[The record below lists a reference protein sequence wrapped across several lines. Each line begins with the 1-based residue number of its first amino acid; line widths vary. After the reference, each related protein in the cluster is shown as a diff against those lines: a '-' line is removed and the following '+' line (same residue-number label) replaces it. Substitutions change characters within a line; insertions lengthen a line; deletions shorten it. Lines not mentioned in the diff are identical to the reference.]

1 MKKLITAISLIGF
14 VFGQMG
20 YTSFEEPSTGAKY
33 YDTGDAATD
42 HALVNNEGEAHVNY
56 DPGNTGSELGFSSY
70 YTNTLGGVGLTDG
83 DWVGVTDFQA
93 AAGVPYPDGDRGFQ
107 LSDCD
112 GLMTVTL
119 DTVDLSS
126 ATDPSV
132 SCYYFIKEDGYESD
146 DYIRIWVIVDGTEVD
161 LLNTDG
167 SDIDDLGIEGSWNY
181 ISQSLTGGSEAVFKF
196 ELQSNSGNEVLFMDF
211 IAFADGTVNMPPSA
225 DAGVD
230 QSVSLGAAVTLDGS
244 GSTDSDGNIS
254 AYAWTQLT
262 GVSVTL
268 TNADQASSS
277 FTAPV
282 TEGDMSFELLVTDD
296 GGESDRDT
304 VNISVVD
311 VGASAVFISEYVE
324 GSSNNKYIEI
334 YNGGDTAIDLNADGY
349 TLARDND
356 GNMDFTYGVLSDW
369 GSLSILNTGAVIV
382 LAADG
387 HEIYTSPDTVLEY
400 PSPVH
405 FNGNDA
411 VALLRSG
418 VVVDIVGELGNT
430 ADHIKDTTLTRNAN
444 ITQGNSTFSWSEW
457 TGSSTNNVSGLG
469 QHNANVSAPAV
480 AISNISPDFIA
491 DNVEIE
497 ISAQI
502 VPVSGSISSA
512 AIYYGTTNALI
523 NTATMSW
530 DADSTWIGYITT
542 GTEFGNELLQYKVIA
557 IDNSGNQG
565 ESSVSSTL
573 VASSTPDDIDEIHAN
588 VVEGQIVTIQGII
601 TIGSGLLDT
610 SKTKAYIQDDSDRGL
625 NLFDYDLIT
634 GIDRGDELRVVGI
647 VDQYFSTVEVTDFEF
662 ETVSTGNALP
672 APLETTSSGA
682 NSSDYEGT
690 LISFPGEI
698 TVLETIGDDDG
709 LKLTIDD
716 VTTVMIWN
724 STGVTTSGLE
734 VGTSWGFT
742 GIGSQYSETYQ
753 LLVAYDEDIAT
764 LGIDAGNTLPNEFA
778 LYPAFPNPFNP
789 KTTIS
794 FTTDI
799 AGVVHVDIY
808 DINGRKIDE
817 LTQEFF
823 SPGSYSVAWN
833 ASSLASGIYFIRIR
847 NNTNHAIQ
855 KVMLLK

>member
-1 MKKLITAISLIGF
+1 MKKLTIIVSLIGL
-14 VFGQMG
+14 VFGQVDTSYSWENGGTILGSYGNISNPQNVGTTNGIDPYDGAAMLSVSESPLGGTPEAYIAFIENLSENDVVTASYYG
-20 YTSFEEPSTGAKY
+20 YD
-33 YDTGDAATD
+33 DTG
-42 HALVNNEGEAHVNY
+42 
-56 DPGNTGSELGFSSY
+56 GS
-70 YTNTLGGVGLTDG
+70 
-83 DWVGVTDFQA
+83 
-93 AAGVPYPDGDRGFQ
+93 
-107 LSDCD
+107 
-112 GLMTVTL
+112 
-119 DTVDLSS
+119 
-126 ATDPSV
+126 PSL
-132 SCYYFIKEDGYESD
+132 
-146 DYIRIWVIVDGTEVD
+146 RIWGGWASNGDITDYQGSAGG
-161 LLNTDG
+161 NSNYTDG
-167 SDIDDLGIEGSWNY
+167 SGWSQLSNTWTVPSGKEALVIKARLYSGSDDPTMYFIDSI
-181 ISQSLTGGSEAVFKF
+181 AVT
-196 ELQSNSGNEVLFMDF
+196 SPSTS
-211 IAFADGTVNMPPSA
+211 TVTFPTPTVVTLMA
-225 DAGVD
+225 DAGMD
-230 QSVSLGAAVTLDGS
+230 QTVGVNSTVTLDGS
-244 GSTDSDGNIS
+244 GSDGNIT
-254 AYAWTQLT
+254 AWAWTQLT

-647 VDQYFSTVEVTDFEF
+647 VVQYLSTVEVTDFEF

>member
-1 MKKLITAISLIGF
+1 
-14 VFGQMG
+14 
-20 YTSFEEPSTGAKY
+20 
-33 YDTGDAATD
+33 
-42 HALVNNEGEAHVNY
+42 
-56 DPGNTGSELGFSSY
+56 
-70 YTNTLGGVGLTDG
+70 
-83 DWVGVTDFQA
+83 
-93 AAGVPYPDGDRGFQ
+93 
-107 LSDCD
+107 
-112 GLMTVTL
+112 
-119 DTVDLSS
+119 
-126 ATDPSV
+126 
-132 SCYYFIKEDGYESD
+132 
-146 DYIRIWVIVDGTEVD
+146 
-161 LLNTDG
+161 
-167 SDIDDLGIEGSWNY
+167 
-181 ISQSLTGGSEAVFKF
+181 
-196 ELQSNSGNEVLFMDF
+196 
-211 IAFADGTVNMPPSA
+211 
-225 DAGVD
+225 
-230 QSVSLGAAVTLDGS
+230 
-244 GSTDSDGNIS
+244 
-254 AYAWTQLT
+254 
-262 GVSVTL
+262 
-268 TNADQASSS
+268 
-277 FTAPV
+277 
-282 TEGDMSFELLVTDD
+282 
-296 GGESDRDT
+296 
-304 VNISVVD
+304 
-311 VGASAVFISEYVE
+311 
-324 GSSNNKYIEI
+324 
-334 YNGGDTAIDLNADGY
+334 
-349 TLARDND
+349 
-356 GNMDFTYGVLSDW
+356 
-369 GSLSILNTGAVIV
+369 
-382 LAADG
+382 
-387 HEIYTSPDTVLEY
+387 
-400 PSPVH
+400 
-405 FNGNDA
+405 
-411 VALLRSG
+411 
-418 VVVDIVGELGNT
+418 
-430 ADHIKDTTLTRNAN
+430 
-444 ITQGNSTFSWSEW
+444 
-457 TGSSTNNVSGLG
+457 
-469 QHNANVSAPAV
+469 
-480 AISNISPDFIA
+480 
-491 DNVEIE
+491 
-497 ISAQI
+497 
-502 VPVSGSISSA
+502 
-512 AIYYGTTNALI
+512 
-523 NTATMSW
+523 
-530 DADSTWIGYITT
+530 
-542 GTEFGNELLQYKVIA
+542 
-557 IDNSGNQG
+557 
-565 ESSVSSTL
+565 

>member
-1 MKKLITAISLIGF
+1 MNQLNSNEINEKKGMKMKKLTIIVSLIGF
-14 VFGQMG
+14 VFGQVDTSYSWENGGTILGSYGNISNPQNVGTTNGIDPYDGAAMLSVSESPLGGTPEAYIAFIENLSENDVVTASYYG
-20 YTSFEEPSTGAKY
+20 YD
-33 YDTGDAATD
+33 DTG
-42 HALVNNEGEAHVNY
+42 
-56 DPGNTGSELGFSSY
+56 GS
-70 YTNTLGGVGLTDG
+70 
-83 DWVGVTDFQA
+83 
-93 AAGVPYPDGDRGFQ
+93 
-107 LSDCD
+107 
-112 GLMTVTL
+112 
-119 DTVDLSS
+119 
-126 ATDPSV
+126 PSL
-132 SCYYFIKEDGYESD
+132 
-146 DYIRIWVIVDGTEVD
+146 RIWGGWASNGDITDYQGSAGG
-161 LLNTDG
+161 NSNYTDG
-167 SDIDDLGIEGSWNY
+167 SGWSQLSNTWTVPSGKEALVIKARLYSGSDDPTMYFIDSI
-181 ISQSLTGGSEAVFKF
+181 AVT
-196 ELQSNSGNEVLFMDF
+196 SPSTS
-211 IAFADGTVNMPPSA
+211 TVTFPTPTVVTLMA
-225 DAGVD
+225 DAGMD
-230 QSVSLGAAVTLDGS
+230 QTVGVNSTVTLDGS
-244 GSTDSDGNIS
+244 GSDGNIT
-254 AYAWTQLT
+254 AWAWTQLT

>member
-1 MKKLITAISLIGF
+1 MNQLNSNEINEKKGMKMKKLTIIVSLIGL
-14 VFGQMG
+14 VFGQVDTSYSWENGGTILGSYGNISNPQNVGTTNGIDPYDGAAMLSVSESPLGGTPEAYIAFIENLSENDVVTASYYG
-20 YTSFEEPSTGAKY
+20 YD
-33 YDTGDAATD
+33 DTG
-42 HALVNNEGEAHVNY
+42 
-56 DPGNTGSELGFSSY
+56 GS
-70 YTNTLGGVGLTDG
+70 
-83 DWVGVTDFQA
+83 
-93 AAGVPYPDGDRGFQ
+93 
-107 LSDCD
+107 
-112 GLMTVTL
+112 
-119 DTVDLSS
+119 
-126 ATDPSV
+126 PSL
-132 SCYYFIKEDGYESD
+132 
-146 DYIRIWVIVDGTEVD
+146 RIWGGWASNGDITDYQGSAGG
-161 LLNTDG
+161 NSNYTDG
-167 SDIDDLGIEGSWNY
+167 SGWSQLSNTWTVPSGKEALVIKARLYSGSDDPTMYFIDSI
-181 ISQSLTGGSEAVFKF
+181 AVT
-196 ELQSNSGNEVLFMDF
+196 SPSTS
-211 IAFADGTVNMPPSA
+211 TVTFPTPTVVTLMA
-225 DAGVD
+225 DAGMD
-230 QSVSLGAAVTLDGS
+230 QTVGVNSTVTLDGS
-244 GSTDSDGNIS
+244 GSDGNIT
-254 AYAWTQLT
+254 AWAWTQLT

-356 GNMDFTYGVLSDW
+356 GNMDFTYAALSDW
-369 GSLSILNTGAVIV
+369 GSLSILDAGAVIV
-382 LAADG
+382 LAAED
-387 HEIYTSPDTVLEY
+387 HAIYTNPDTVLAHN
-400 PSPVH
+400 SPVH

-647 VDQYFSTVEVTDFEF
+647 VVQYFSTVEVTDFEF

-742 GIGSQYSETYQ
+742 GIGSQYIETYQ

>member
-1 MKKLITAISLIGF
+1 MKKLTIIVSLIGL
-14 VFGQMG
+14 VFGQVDTSYSWENGGTILGSYGNISNPQNVGTTNGIDPYDGAAMLSVSESPLGGTPEAYIAFIENLSENDVVTASYYG
-20 YTSFEEPSTGAKY
+20 YD
-33 YDTGDAATD
+33 DTG
-42 HALVNNEGEAHVNY
+42 
-56 DPGNTGSELGFSSY
+56 GS
-70 YTNTLGGVGLTDG
+70 
-83 DWVGVTDFQA
+83 
-93 AAGVPYPDGDRGFQ
+93 
-107 LSDCD
+107 
-112 GLMTVTL
+112 
-119 DTVDLSS
+119 
-126 ATDPSV
+126 PSL
-132 SCYYFIKEDGYESD
+132 
-146 DYIRIWVIVDGTEVD
+146 RIWGGWASNGDITDYQGSAGG
-161 LLNTDG
+161 NSNYTDG
-167 SDIDDLGIEGSWNY
+167 SGWSQLSNTWTVPSGKEALVIKARLYSGSDDPTMYFIDSI
-181 ISQSLTGGSEAVFKF
+181 AVT
-196 ELQSNSGNEVLFMDF
+196 SPSTS
-211 IAFADGTVNMPPSA
+211 TVTFPTPTVVTLMA
-225 DAGVD
+225 DAGMD
-230 QSVSLGAAVTLDGS
+230 QTVGVNSTVTLDGS
-244 GSTDSDGNIS
+244 GSDGNIT
-254 AYAWTQLT
+254 AWAWTQLT

-742 GIGSQYSETYQ
+742 GIGSQYIETYQ

>member
-14 VFGQMG
+14 VFGQVDTSYSWENGGTILGSYGNISNPQNVGTTNGIDPYDGAAMLSVSESPLGGTPEAYIAFIENLSENDVVTASYYG
-20 YTSFEEPSTGAKY
+20 YD
-33 YDTGDAATD
+33 DTG
-42 HALVNNEGEAHVNY
+42 
-56 DPGNTGSELGFSSY
+56 GS
-70 YTNTLGGVGLTDG
+70 
-83 DWVGVTDFQA
+83 
-93 AAGVPYPDGDRGFQ
+93 
-107 LSDCD
+107 
-112 GLMTVTL
+112 
-119 DTVDLSS
+119 
-126 ATDPSV
+126 PSL
-132 SCYYFIKEDGYESD
+132 
-146 DYIRIWVIVDGTEVD
+146 RIWGGWASNGDITDYQGSAGG
-161 LLNTDG
+161 NSNYTDG
-167 SDIDDLGIEGSWNY
+167 SGWSQLSNTWTVPSGKEALVIKARLYSGSDDPTMYFIDSI
-181 ISQSLTGGSEAVFKF
+181 AVT
-196 ELQSNSGNEVLFMDF
+196 SPSTS
-211 IAFADGTVNMPPSA
+211 TVTFPTPTVVTLMA
-225 DAGVD
+225 DAGMD
-230 QSVSLGAAVTLDGS
+230 QTVGVNSTVTLDGS
-244 GSTDSDGNIS
+244 GSDGNIT
-254 AYAWTQLT
+254 AWAWTQLT

-369 GSLSILNTGAVIV
+369 GSLSILDAGAVIV

-647 VDQYFSTVEVTDFEF
+647 VVQYFSTVEVTDFEF

-742 GIGSQYSETYQ
+742 GIGSQYIETYQ

>member
-1 MKKLITAISLIGF
+1 MKKLTIIVSLIGL
-14 VFGQMG
+14 VFGQVDTSYSWENGGTILGSYGNISNPQNVGTTNGIDPYDGAAMLSVSESPLGGTPEAYIAFIENLSENDVVTASYYG
-20 YTSFEEPSTGAKY
+20 YD
-33 YDTGDAATD
+33 DTG
-42 HALVNNEGEAHVNY
+42 
-56 DPGNTGSELGFSSY
+56 GS
-70 YTNTLGGVGLTDG
+70 
-83 DWVGVTDFQA
+83 
-93 AAGVPYPDGDRGFQ
+93 
-107 LSDCD
+107 
-112 GLMTVTL
+112 
-119 DTVDLSS
+119 
-126 ATDPSV
+126 PSL
-132 SCYYFIKEDGYESD
+132 
-146 DYIRIWVIVDGTEVD
+146 RIWGGWASNGDITDYQGSAGG
-161 LLNTDG
+161 NSNYTDG
-167 SDIDDLGIEGSWNY
+167 SGWSQLSNTWTVPSGKEALVIKARLYSGSDDPTMYFIDSI
-181 ISQSLTGGSEAVFKF
+181 AVT
-196 ELQSNSGNEVLFMDF
+196 SPSTS
-211 IAFADGTVNMPPSA
+211 TVTFPTPTVVTLMA
-225 DAGVD
+225 DAGMD
-230 QSVSLGAAVTLDGS
+230 QTVGVNSTVTLDGS
-244 GSTDSDGNIS
+244 GSDGNIT
-254 AYAWTQLT
+254 AWAWTQLT

-356 GNMDFTYGVLSDW
+356 GNMDFTYAALSDW
-369 GSLSILNTGAVIV
+369 GSLSILDAGAVIV

-588 VVEGQIVTIQGII
+588 VVEGQIVTIQGIV
-601 TIGSGLLDT
+601 TVGSGLLSLSTT
-610 SKTKAYIQDDSDRGL
+610 SAYIQDESGRGL

-647 VDQYFSTVEVTDFEF
+647 VVQYFSTVEVTDFEF

-742 GIGSQYSETYQ
+742 GIGSQYIETYQ

>member
-14 VFGQMG
+14 VFGQVDTSYSWENGGTILGSYGNISNPQNVGTTNGIDPYDGAAMLSVSESPLGGTPEAYIAFIENLSENDVVTASYYG
-20 YTSFEEPSTGAKY
+20 YD
-33 YDTGDAATD
+33 DTG
-42 HALVNNEGEAHVNY
+42 
-56 DPGNTGSELGFSSY
+56 GS
-70 YTNTLGGVGLTDG
+70 
-83 DWVGVTDFQA
+83 
-93 AAGVPYPDGDRGFQ
+93 
-107 LSDCD
+107 
-112 GLMTVTL
+112 
-119 DTVDLSS
+119 
-126 ATDPSV
+126 PSL
-132 SCYYFIKEDGYESD
+132 
-146 DYIRIWVIVDGTEVD
+146 RIWGGWASNGDITDYQGSAGG
-161 LLNTDG
+161 NSNYTDG
-167 SDIDDLGIEGSWNY
+167 SGWSQLSNTWTVPSGKEALVIKARLYSGSDDPTMYFIDSI
-181 ISQSLTGGSEAVFKF
+181 AVT
-196 ELQSNSGNEVLFMDF
+196 SPSTS
-211 IAFADGTVNMPPSA
+211 TVTFPTPTVVTLMA
-225 DAGVD
+225 DAGMD
-230 QSVSLGAAVTLDGS
+230 QTVGVNSTVTLDGS
-244 GSTDSDGNIS
+244 GSDGNIT
-254 AYAWTQLT
+254 AWAWTQLT

-647 VDQYFSTVEVTDFEF
+647 VVQYLSTVEVTDFEF

-753 LLVAYDEDIAT
+753 LLVAYDENIAT

-789 KTTIS
+789 VTTIS

-799 AGVVHVDIY
+799 EGEIQLDIF
-808 DINGRKIDE
+808 DINGRLVDQMNYENI
-817 LTQEFF
+817 
-823 SPGSYSVAWN
+823 SPGTHRTTWD
-833 ASSLASGIYFIRIR
+833 ASSLSSGVYFIRLK
-847 NNTNHAIQ
+847 NNTHHAIQ